1 MKVIVPE
8 VVRLAALGAALLC
21 AAPLRAQDSSTV
33 QQAFAVA
40 RTAVAPPL
48 QTKVVSLYGL
58 GTPDA
63 IGKWYIIFY
72 DPKVPTHGRVVFV
85 ENGKISKVYDA
96 RGGATYRE
104 RLTFDPSRITSEQ
117 PALNAAQNYASR
129 KNIAY
134 NGVHVLLKQVEVR
147 HPFRWRIELM
157 DNKTSRG
164 FVMVNAVDDSVAGYS
179 QPPPPAAQASSSASD
194 EGNDFGHKVQRT
206 FLGIGGDLE
215 EFFTGERTVDR

>member
-1 MKVIVPE
+1 
-8 VVRLAALGAALLC
+8 
-21 AAPLRAQDSSTV
+21 
-33 QQAFAVA
+33 
-40 RTAVAPPL
+40 
-48 QTKVVSLYGL
+48 VVSLYGL

-63 IGKWYIIFY
+63 ISKWYIIFY
-72 DPKVPTHGRVVFV
+72 DPRVPTHGRVVFV
-85 ENGKISKVYDA
+85 ENGKIAKVYDA

-104 RLTFDPSRITSEQ
+104 QLTFDPSRITSEQ

-134 NGVHVLLKQVEVR
+134 NGVHALLKQVEVR

-179 QPPPPAAQASSSASD
+179 QPPPPQKPGTDSTGDNAHGFAHD
-194 EGNDFGHKVQRT
+194 VQRT